1 MMKNIFIMIGRSIAA
16 VLIICTIV
24 LMIMAFKDID
34 TIFTLKLA
42 KYYIALLFLF
52 VIYSIIAISIN
63 FRRLKLRKISKL
75 LFRLARW
82 SLGLWIST
90 VLLIYLTKGEL
101 RLTDKIFSSI
111 SIAFGSVFGGLIF
124 GIREDD

>member
-63 FRRLKLRKISKL
+63 FRGLKLRKISKL
-75 LFRLARW
+75 LFRWALW